1 MNSDNS
7 RIIFFIIILLF
18 FLSSPGG
25 DGVTSQYEFI
35 QLESLKAQFNYEYE
49 AFQDLTYDTNFK
61 NITGL
66 KLAYGDSL
74 RNPELNATYPL
85 PDKDY
90 SSWKSDENY
99 MMLPQHIIDEVHN
112 DVWSY
117 KQTIFPPNITSNL
130 YGKAKLI
137 DNNKY
142 TKIRM
147 PIANFFDSPES
158 FQDEKPAEGEHYLSA
173 DERGDAGNHGE
184 LRNVTWENG
193 IVDVSIQH
201 LDSVENSLSLSAA
214 SFSTSESQFAEEDG
228 HWKILHLNVNFYN
241 KEETEKHSL
250 SAEGIYDIWT
260 GRILIMSQ
268 SAKFHSLFAFPHYLA
283 DSEKEFNQI
292 KNLIG
297 KYWNATDYAESLTM
311 ANLQHLSDEANTKC
325 EYFGF
330 LQLESWNQYTP
341 DQIRMIDEEL
351 KWPLG
356 RPINRSELPP
366 IRLAKAVLYSPD
378 CGVSLKLED
387 VHGPRYELQ
396 VRTIRIHLLLGVL
409 LFLGQI
415 YLLLCQMNHT
425 NTPSSVNKI
434 SYWCLFM
441 MNLVDGCLAMLYFL
455 ASPLLRELYLPL
467 CISAFACFILAS
479 VFEIR
484 YMISVYASQVN
495 EQGVGILTLL
505 RGGSEPSTTVNRV
518 IPDEAV
524 ISSSLYGRFFFTL
537 IVSIFI
543 LLSSLLWPKGIRT
556 VFEYSVLILLNSY
569 WIPQICRN
577 AVKGSDPRRRRHNG
591 YQSLQNGD
599 TNSIPLLWSF
609 IIGTSV
615 LRLVPIVYVFTY
627 PSNVFRHDR
636 DVKFAVLLSLWMLF
650 QLLVLYSQDLLGSRW
665 FLPQHV
671 IPDGYHY
678 HRAVPQSILMEYGS
692 EDNCFVCPICMTD
705 TPVYVEEVKETHKV
719 DIQSYMIT
727 PCSHIFH
734 TECLENWMSYKLQCP
749 VCRAP
754 LPPL

>member
-1 MNSDNS
+1 MSTDNS

-18 FLSSPGG
+18 FLSSPSG

-35 QLESLKAQFNYEYE
+35 QLETLKSQLKYEYE
-49 AFQDLTYDTNFK
+49 VFRELSYDQNFR

-66 KLAYGDSL
+66 KLAYHDSKE
-74 RNPELNATYPL
+74 NPNLNATYPL
-85 PDKDY
+85 PHKDY
-90 SSWKSDENY
+90 SSWKPNENY
-99 MMLPQHIIDEVHN
+99 MMLPQDIIDKVQDN
-112 DVWSY
+112 IWNR
-117 KQTIFPPNITSNL
+117 KQTLFPPNITSNL
-130 YGKAKLI
+130 YGKINLT

-142 TKIRM
+142 TKIKM
-147 PIANFFDSPES
+147 PIANFFDPPES
-158 FQDEKPAEGEHYLSA
+158 FQDEKPADGEHYLA
-173 DERGDAGNHGE
+173 VDERGDAGNHGE
-184 LRNVTWENG
+184 LHNVSWSYG

-201 LDSVENSLSLSAA
+201 LDSVENSLSLSPA
-214 SFSTSESQFAEEDG
+214 SISTGESQLGEDDS

-241 KEETEKHSL
+241 REETEKHSL
-250 SAEGIYDIWT
+250 STKGIYDIWT

-283 DSEKEFNQI
+283 NTEKEFNQV
-292 KNLIG
+292 KRLIE
-297 KYWNATDYAESLTM
+297 KYWNATNYAESLTM

-330 LQLESWNQYTP
+330 LQLEPWDQFTP

-356 RPINRSELPP
+356 RPINRSNLPP
-366 IRLAKAVLYSPD
+366 IRLHNALLYSPD
-378 CGVSLKLED
+378 CGLSLELED

-415 YLLLCQMNHT
+415 YLLLCQMNFT

-455 ASPLLRELYLPL
+455 ASPLLQELYLPL

-505 RGGSEPSTTVNRV
+505 RGGSEANTVVNRV
-518 IPDEAV
+518 IPDEAS

-543 LLSSLLWPKGIRT
+543 LLSSLIWPKEIRT
-556 VFEYSVLILLNSY
+556 IFEYSVLVVLNSY
-569 WIPQICRN
+569 WVPQICRN
-577 AVKGSDPRRRRHNG
+577 AVKGSDPRRRRQNG

-599 TNSIPLLWSF
+599 TNCIPLLWSF

-615 LRLVPIVYVFTY
+615 LRLIPIVYVFTY
-627 PSNVFRHDR
+627 PSNVFRHDI
-636 DVKFAVLLSLWMLF
+636 DVRFAVLLSLWMLF
-650 QLLVLYSQDLLGSRW
+650 QLLILYSQDLLGSRW

-678 HRAVPQSILMEYGS
+678 HRPVPQSILMEYGS
-692 EDNCFVCPICMTD
+692 QNNCFVCPICMVD
-705 TPVYVEEVKETHKV
+705 VPVYVEETEETHKI
-719 DIQSYMIT
+719 DAQSYMIT